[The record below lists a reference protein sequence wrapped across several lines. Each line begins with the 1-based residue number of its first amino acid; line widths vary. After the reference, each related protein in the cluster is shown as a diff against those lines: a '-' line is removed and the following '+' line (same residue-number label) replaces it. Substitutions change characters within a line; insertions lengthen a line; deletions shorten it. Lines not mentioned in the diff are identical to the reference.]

1 MNEEMGLSTNIETE
15 VDDVH
20 LTPSREKI
28 LTALLNPEF
37 IGLTVTEKCKQIG
50 VSRQAWYM
58 ALHDSEFMALVNKT
72 SLDVLKDGIAGA
84 MTALLKSA
92 SNPSPKCNPDRRL
105 FFELTGHTSKEVP
118 GNFVIV
124 NVKEGS

>member
-1 MNEEMGLSTNIETE
+1 MEMSTKNATE
-15 VDDVH
+15 VDNMH

-37 IGLTVTEKCKQIG
+37 IGLTVSEKCRRIE
-50 VSRQAWYM
+50 VSRQAWYD

-72 SLDVLKDGIAGA
+72 SLDVLKEGIAGA
-84 MTALLKSA
+84 MAALLKSA

-105 FFELTGHTSKEVP
+105 FFELTGHTAKEVP
-118 GNFVIV
+118 GNFIII